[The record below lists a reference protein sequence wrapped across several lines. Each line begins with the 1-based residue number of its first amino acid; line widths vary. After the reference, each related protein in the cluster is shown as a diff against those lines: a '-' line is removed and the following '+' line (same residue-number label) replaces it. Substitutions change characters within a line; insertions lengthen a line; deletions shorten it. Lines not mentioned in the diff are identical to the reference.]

1 MDAVKFIVVFFAAMA
16 AGAVN
21 SVAGGGTVFNFS
33 ALVWTGLPLIRAN
46 ATNATSLIPGSL
58 GGVAALFNELK
69 SQWRSF
75 IVLLIPTVIGSL
87 IGAFT
92 VRNTSEAI
100 FRALV
105 PFLILFATVIF
116 ARRDAIVRWLKRRQ
130 ETGPTEEQP
139 LSTTAYLAGMG
150 LQFLISF
157 YGGYFGAGIGILMLT
172 SLSIIGMA
180 NMHKMNAIKNALAIA
195 INGTAAV
202 FFIIGGNVEWPLAIV
217 AAIGASIGGYGLGT
231 YAKRMDQERLR
242 QGVVIAGIV
251 VSIYM
256 FVRLILS

>member
-87 IGAFT
+87 VGAFT

-100 FRALV
+100 FRAVV

-116 ARRDAIVRWLKRRQ
+116 ARRDAIVRWLKQRQ
-130 ETGPTEEQP
+130 EVTTEEQP
-139 LSTTAYLAGMG
+139 LSTTAYLAGMA

-231 YAKRMDQERLR
+231 YAKRMDQEKLR
-242 QGVVIAGIV
+242 QGVVIAGVV

-256 FVRLILS
+256 FMRLILS